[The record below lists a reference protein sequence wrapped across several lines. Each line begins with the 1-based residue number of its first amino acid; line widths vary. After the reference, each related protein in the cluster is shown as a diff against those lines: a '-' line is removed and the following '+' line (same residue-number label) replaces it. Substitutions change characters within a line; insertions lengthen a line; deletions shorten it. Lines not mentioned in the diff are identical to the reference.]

1 MTQQSENPQN
11 TREKTSTSGLVSW
24 AFYDWA
30 NSAYITVIQTFVFS
44 AYFTRSVAVDQTVG
58 SALWGNAIGV
68 AGLLVAICGPILG
81 AIADQTGRRKPWIF
95 WFTLLCVLCTG
106 MLWFVKPASAY
117 VRPALLLICLS
128 TLGFE
133 FASIFYNA
141 MLPDLVPPNRTGRW
155 SGWGWALGYAGGLA
169 CLILALLAFVDGENS
184 WFGFSR
190 DNARHVR
197 ATFVMVAGWFLL
209 FSLPLFLI
217 TPDKAGRAIPWRN
230 AVSRGMRQLYQSV
243 LEIRRYG
250 NIVRFLVARMIFVD
264 GLATLFVFGGIYAA
278 SVFEMTERDV
288 LLFGIGL
295 NVTAGIGAALFSF
308 LDDRLGAKTTIIASL
323 VGLAVSTLLILT
335 VTSRMWF
342 WIYSLVLGIFVGPC
356 QASGRSYLARVA
368 PPALRNEMFGLFA
381 LSGKATAFFGPLLV
395 GWVTYFSGSQRL
407 GMSTILL
414 FFAAGFFLML
424 PVANDRKITMAAE
437 KKLEGQR
444 Q

>member
-1 MTQQSENPQN
+1 VTHQSENPPN
-11 TREKTSTSGLVSW
+11 GRGKSSTAGLVSW

-44 AYFTRSVAVDQTVG
+44 AYFTRSVAVDANTG
-58 SALWGNAIGV
+58 SALWGNAIGM
-68 AGLLVAICGPILG
+68 AGLLVAVCGPILG
-81 AIADQTGRRKPWIF
+81 AIADQTGRRKPWII
-95 WFTLLCVLCTG
+95 WFTLLCVICSGL
-106 MLWFVKPASAY
+106 LWFVRPDTAY
-117 VRPALLLICLS
+117 VWTALLLIGLS

-141 MLPDLVPPNRTGRW
+141 MLPDLVPPHRIGRW

-184 WFGFSR
+184 WFRFNR
-190 DNARHVR
+190 DNAQHIR
-197 ATFVMVAGWFLL
+197 ATFVLVAGWFLL

-217 TPDKAGRAIPWRN
+217 TPDKERRAIPWRK
-230 AVSRGMRQLYQSV
+230 AVSLGMRQLYHSV
-243 LEIRRYG
+243 REIRRYS
-250 NIVRFLVARMIFVD
+250 NIIRFLVARMIFVD

-278 SVFEMTERDV
+278 TVFEMTERDV

-295 NVTAGIGAALFSF
+295 NVTAGVGAALFSF

-323 VGLAVSTLLILT
+323 VGLAGSTLLILT
-335 VTSRMWF
+335 VTSQIHF

-356 QASGRSYLARVA
+356 QASGRSYLARMA
-368 PPALRNEMFGLFA
+368 PAALRNEMFGLFA

-395 GWVTYFSGSQRL
+395 GWVTYLSGSQRL

-414 FFAAGFFLML
+414 FFVVGFFLML
-424 PVANDRKITMAAE
+424 PVANDRKISMAAE
-437 KKLEGQR
+437 KKP
-444 Q
+444 